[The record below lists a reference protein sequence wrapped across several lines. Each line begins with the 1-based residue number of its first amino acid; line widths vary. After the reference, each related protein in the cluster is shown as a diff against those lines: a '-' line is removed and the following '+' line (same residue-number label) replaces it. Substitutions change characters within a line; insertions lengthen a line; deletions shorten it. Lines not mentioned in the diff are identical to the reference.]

1 MQFFFG
7 LLLPTIPENVIC
19 QRTVRQRFTIDRGTI
34 LTRAETIIILGW
46 PTRFDP
52 IKGSG
57 NSAELEAAGPTAQ
70 SENAGHG
77 GDGQCCALG
86 ETADANARGNLH

>member
-57 NSAELEAAGPTAQ
+57 NSAELEAAGAHRPPKVKTRVTA
-70 SENAGHG
+70 EMDNA
-77 GDGQCCALG
+77 AL
-86 ETADANARGNLH
+86 